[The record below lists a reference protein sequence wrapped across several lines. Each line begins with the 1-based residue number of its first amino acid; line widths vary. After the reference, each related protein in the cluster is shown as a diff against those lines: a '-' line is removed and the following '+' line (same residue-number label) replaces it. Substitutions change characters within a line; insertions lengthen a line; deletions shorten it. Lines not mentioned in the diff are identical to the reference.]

1 VNDDFDKTFDA
12 AFESACQDEFG
23 PDEPAA
29 KPNGA
34 AKPLTYSLLRDLKPN
49 LRSNEVVKDLIP
61 RRAFGEVHAERS
73 GGKTAILVDLL
84 LHVAAGMEYRG
95 RRVEQQPVVY
105 VALEGHGGID
115 NRIIAAKQELG
126 IDEAPFALVKVTDD
140 FRDEAAA
147 ERVAN
152 VALELMQE
160 FSGDNPMI
168 AVDTYTAALGAGGS
182 DCDPRDVSAF
192 IQNIQKHLLV
202 IGTVILAH
210 HFGKDAS
217 RGGRGWSGL
226 GAALDFELEIDRD
239 GDLRIMRVTKS
250 RDGSDQQPG
259 LCYRL
264 HGRKLGLNEYDEPVT
279 AVVVE
284 HLADEDVA
292 KRGKRI
298 SPKARAAL
306 NVLWGLIKDRAQS
319 FPMADQPG
327 LRCVTLDAWEKAC
340 IAPGAITEAKAERD
354 RRSKFK
360 TAKSELEE
368 AGEIVCDSENGERV
382 YPAPKTGAT
391 MRDENGR

>member
-1 VNDDFDKTFDA
+1 MIDDFEDQFEQ
-12 AFESACQDEFG
+12 AFRDDEFG
-23 PDEPAA
+23 PDEPTS
-29 KPNGA
+29 KPNGK
-34 AKPLTYSLLRDLKPN
+34 AKPLIYSLLRDLKPN
-49 LRSNEVVKDLIP
+49 LRSNEIVKNLIP

-105 VALEGHGGID
+105 IALEGHGGID
-115 NRIIAAKQELG
+115 NRVIAARQELG
-126 IDEAPFALVKVTDD
+126 IDEAPFALVKITDD

-147 ERVAN
+147 ERAAQ

-160 FSGDNPMI
+160 FGGDCPVI
-168 AVDTYTAALGAGGS
+168 VIDTYTAALGAGGS

-192 IQNIQKHLLV
+192 IQNVQKHLLT

-239 GDLRIMRVTKS
+239 DDLRIMRVTKS

-264 HGRKLGLNEYDEPVT
+264 RGRELGTNEHGEPVT

-298 SPKARAAL
+298 SPKARATL
-306 NVLWGLIKDRAQS
+306 NIMWEMVKDRSRS
-319 FPMADQPG
+319 FPISDQPG
-327 LRCVTLDAWEKAC
+327 MRCVLLTEWEKAC

-360 TAKSELEE
+360 AAKSELEE
-368 AGEIVCDSENGERV
+368 AGEIVCGGENNERV
-382 YPAPKTGAT
+382 YPVKKTRAT
-391 MRDENGR
+391 MRDEND